1 MAEPRI
7 GRTRDAL
14 RHADFRRL
22 LAMRLVSQTADG
34 FVQAA
39 LVASLAFSPEKAQTA
54 AGFAL
59 ASAITVVPYS
69 LIGPFAGVF
78 IDRWSRRRIMVVAPL
93 LRATPV
99 FLVLL
104 SPNHEAVLFYAGALW
119 VTSVNRFFLATAQ
132 AVVPRMVPTEDL
144 LAANSVATVGGTV
157 ALLVGVFAG
166 GLISD
171 AAGNGAIVTASAVM
185 WLAASA
191 LASRIRS
198 DLRPHQLPEAP
209 ELLRHQLRRV
219 GFEFTDGIRH
229 IVHTPRAVGPIVTI
243 SVDQV
248 GQGFLL
254 VLALVVFRERFRE
267 GVGSFSWLIGA
278 GGIGVLLGLISV
290 GRLDGRFAR
299 ERIVAGSFV
308 LGGVTLLGLA
318 FFLDRGT
325 VLLASFAVGLAFA
338 WKKVPVDT
346 MVQEAVPDGLRGR
359 VFSVYDVSY
368 NLSRLGAGLL
378 AIPLLPRLGDRGSAA
393 FVGVVF
399 LLWAPVLPL
408 WLRRAPAAIRLR
420 FHEGARAEEWPR
432 AVAWGGVEEPVEVVR
447 SATVERE
454 GARFRTF
461 RLALQ
466 DGTVLDV
473 SRADEGGPWVVDHEV
488 DGGALDHP

>member
-7 GRTRDAL
+7 GRKRDVL

-22 LAMRLVSQTADG
+22 LGMRLVSQTADG

-39 LVASLAFSPEKAQTA
+39 LVASLAFSPEKATTA
-54 AGFAL
+54 AGFAI
-59 ASAITVVPYS
+59 ASAITVLPYS

-93 LRATPV
+93 LRAAPV
-99 FLVLL
+99 FLILA
-104 SPNHEAVLFYAGALW
+104 SPNRQAVLFYAGALW
-119 VTSVNRFFLATAQ
+119 VTSINRFFLSTAQ

-171 AAGNGAIVTASAVM
+171 AAGNGAI
-185 WLAASA
+185 LAASA
-191 LASRIRS
+191 LMWLVASLLASRIRS

-219 GFEFTDGIRH
+219 GFEFKDGIKH
-229 IVHTPRAVGPIVTI
+229 IVHTPRAIGPIVTI
-243 SVDQV
+243 SIDQM
-248 GQGFLL
+248 GQGFVL
-254 VLALVVFRERFRE
+254 VLALVVFRERFKE

-278 GGIGVLLGLISV
+278 GGVGVLLGLLTV
-290 GRLDGRFAR
+290 GRLDGRFRR
-299 ERIVAGSFV
+299 EMIVAGSFV
-308 LGGVTLLGLA
+308 MGGVTLLLVA
-318 FFLDRGT
+318 LFLDRWT

-378 AIPLLPRLGDRGSAA
+378 AIPLLNRLTAEQSAA
-393 FVGVVF
+393 FIGVVF
-399 LLWAPVLPL
+399 IVWAPVLPL
-408 WLRRAPAAIRLR
+408 WLRHAPAAIQLH
-420 FHEGARAEEWPR
+420 FHEGAKAEEWPR
-432 AVAWGGVEEPVEVVR
+432 AVSWGHVEEPVEVVR
-447 SATVERE
+447 SATVERN
-454 GARFRTF
+454 GTRFRTF
-461 RLALQ
+461 RLALK

-473 SRADEGGPWVVDHEV
+473 SQDAGGGPWVVDHELSE
-488 DGGALDHP
+488 DTASS